1 MAAVW
6 TPARVDAQTH
16 QRISRS
22 DEFSDVHKS
31 GRGNV
36 GKLGFGSIVRFGYFY
51 ARLLGRKVCE
61 VLKHSVKRLKP
72 LKRGSRCPTSQL
84 LRLALLALEQRRP
97 KRGEEGT

>member
-1 MAAVW
+1 VAVW

-31 GRGNV
+31 GRSDWGSS
-36 GKLGFGSIVRFGYFY
+36 GSIVRFGYFY

-61 VLKHSVKRLKP
+61 VLVKRLKP

>member
-1 MAAVW
+1 MPRRIRESRARTNSRTCTSRGEA
-6 TPARVDAQTH
+6 TGEARV
-16 QRISRS
+16 R
-22 DEFSDVHKS
+22 
-31 GRGNV
+31 
-36 GKLGFGSIVRFGYFY
+36 LFGSVTFTLGYS
-51 ARLLGRKVCE
+51 GRKVCE